1 MLFNERNDVINF
13 IEGYRS
19 VILDAKRKTTEELK
33 EQKGTGLHLNKCLED
48 CQ

>member
-1 MLFNERNDVINF
+1 MLFNERNGVINF
-13 IEGYRS
+13 I
-19 VILDAKRKTTEELK
+19 DAKRKATEELK